1 MENLKKIWYFLPKK
15 LHLNFYLTIGAAL
28 ILSIAEMLSI
38 ATILPFLS
46 LLSDQS
52 IIYHNYYLSMLYS
65 SSLRIG
71 ISSEKEFIL
80 IIGLFL
86 ILMITFST
94 LLKVLSQYMTNN
106 FIEETRA
113 SISSLVLNKYL
124 NQNYEFFLSNNSS
137 DLVKTCILEIDQFS
151 ANLLRPLFTSLI
163 YSFVFILIFMLLLI
177 VEPKLS
183 LITTFLFGLLY
194 ILFFQVI
201 KKRIKKIG
209 ETVVISNRN
218 RLVSVNETLG
228 DVKLVKLKG
237 NEEQLYKE
245 YFNHAIQLSKSSAR
259 HMTLSQVPNAA
270 IEFFAFGGLIL
281 TIVIALKFSL
291 NDGQGILVEYLP
303 ILGLYTFAAYKLIP
317 ALRNIFAGAVSLKY
331 GERLTENIVKAINLT
346 DTEVT
351 LRDNNQQTYR
361 FLDKI
366 VFDTVSYTYPYSN
379 TIAARDIKF
388 EIEKGSATAFVG
400 TTGSGKS
407 TIINLMLGLILPG
420 GGNIKIDGRLLQ
432 NSVLSGWKKVVGYV
446 PQDPHFMDATIIQ
459 NIIRGATEDD
469 VNLDKIKKIAQLTCI
484 DEFVLN
490 LEHGY
495 DTVIGE
501 NAKRLSG
508 GQKQR
513 LAIARAL
520 YQEPEVLIL
529 DEATSAID
537 NLTEYKLLENLINET
552 SDKITL
558 VLVTHRLQN
567 LSKFSQIIMC
577 ENGQILEAGSYSEM
591 SKGGQGFNSLMRGKN
606 I

>member
-1 MENLKKIWYFLPKK
+1 MKNLKKIWYFLPKK
-15 LHLNFYLTIGAAL
+15 LHLNFYLTIGVAL

-52 IIYHNYYLSMLYS
+52 IIYHNYYLNMLYS
-65 SSLRIG
+65 TSTRIG

-86 ILMITFST
+86 ILMIIFST

-113 SISSLVLNKYL
+113 SISSLVLNRYL

-151 ANLLRPLFTSLI
+151 ANLLRPVFTSLI

-209 ETVVISNRN
+209 DTVVLSNRN
-218 RLVSVNETLG
+218 RLVSINETLG

-237 NEEQLYKE
+237 NEEQLYRD

-281 TIVIALKFSL
+281 TIVIALTFSPS
-291 NDGQGILVEYLP
+291 NGQGILVEYLP
-303 ILGLYTFAAYKLIP
+303 VLGLYTFAAYKFIP

-351 LRDNNQQTYR
+351 PRDKNQQNYH

-366 VFDTVSYTYPYSN
+366 VFDKVNYTYPNSN
-379 TIAARDIKF
+379 IIAVRDINF

-407 TIINLMLGLILPG
+407 TIINLMLGLTSPG
-420 GGNIKIDGRLLQ
+420 GGNINVDGRLLQ
-432 NSVLSGWKKVVGYV
+432 NSVLSSWKKVVGYV

-459 NIIRGATEDD
+459 NIIRGATDDD
-469 VNLDKIKKIAQLTCI
+469 VNLDKIKKIAELTCI
-484 DEFVLN
+484 DEFVLA

-495 DTVIGE
+495 NTVIGE

-537 NLTEYKLLENLINET
+537 NITEYKLLENLINET
-552 SDKITL
+552 SNKITL

-577 ENGQILEAGSYSEM
+577 ENGEIVEAGSYPEI
-591 SKGGQGFNSLMRGKN
+591 SKGGQGFNSLMRGQN
-606 I
+606 R

>member
-183 LITTFLFGLLY
+183 LITTFLFAILY

-351 LRDNNQQTYR
+351 VRDNNQETYH

-420 GGNIKIDGRLLQ
+420 GGNITIDGRLLQ